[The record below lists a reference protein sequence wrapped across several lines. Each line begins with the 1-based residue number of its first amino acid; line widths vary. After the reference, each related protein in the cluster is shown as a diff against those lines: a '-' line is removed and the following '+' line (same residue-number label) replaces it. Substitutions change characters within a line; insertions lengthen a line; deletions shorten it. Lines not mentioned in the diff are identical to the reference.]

1 HGVRISGGILD
12 GQGTRLWSCKLH
24 ARKDFPVGARNLH
37 ITNSNNVA
45 VDGLTSVNSQ
55 KFHIAVTG
63 SQNVKLQHITVHAPG
78 NSPNTD
84 GIHVAKS
91 SFVTVLNSTISTGD
105 DCISIGPGAR
115 NVWIERVGCGPGHDI
130 SIGSLGWRFQEPGV
144 ENVTVKRVPF
154 KETTNGLHIKTWA
167 RPSLDFVRNVLFHH
181 VVMDGV
187 KNPIV
192 VDQNYCPGNKNC
204 PSKASRI
211 KVKDIRYKSV
221 GGTLR

>member
-1 HGVRISGGILD
+1 
-12 GQGTRLWSCKLH
+12 
-24 ARKDFPVGARNLH
+24 
-37 ITNSNNVA
+37 NNVA

-167 RPSLDFVRNVLFHH
+167 RPSH